1 MTIAAEPLDTRAP
14 RAIQPHALRSIAHLV
29 LSATTL
35 ITALFLALWS
45 HVADPAQRA
54 TLQSTHGI
62 ASLVALV
69 PLLMALAANGALVG
83 AWAPDRSFAT
93 LRSAALALHG
103 LSFASLLLAANDRA
117 TEYGVTLATSYS
129 VEHARGSV
137 LWSLLAI
144 AAAAASSAAS
154 SIVVIATLHYGR
166 DNVWSDRDAA
176 RWSLYIAAFVSALSA
191 SAALLWT
198 LLVAAERITGVGL
211 FEPTLGGHVLRFQ
224 QMRALWAQPVLVST
238 LLVAMGAIDHGLA
251 RRVERDQA
259 ADLELE
265 IVGAPRRWPYVWLA
279 LCAPFGFSPVEA
291 WWHESSIVL
300 MASSFVGLMFYGPLA
315 VVLLRW
321 LRLLALARS
330 RRSVSFV
337 GGVGAVALVAVNA
350 SLGALLSVASVGPGY
365 ALTTLPT
372 ALSHGLAMS
381 VLAIA
386 TVMTVDAKI
395 SLDEAREASWAA
407 VAVVAGSLIA
417 WGATV
422 LAGARTAM
430 ELRGPLAAIVSIGS
444 VFAAAG
450 VLSIAAMGARARLS
464 RV

>member
-1 MTIAAEPLDTRAP
+1 MTIAVEPLDTRAP
-14 RAIQPHALRSIAHLV
+14 RARKPHALRSIAHLV

-45 HVADPAQRA
+45 HVADPAQGA
-54 TLQSTHGI
+54 TLRSTHGI
-62 ASLVALV
+62 ASWVALV
-69 PLLMALAANGALVG
+69 PLLMALAANGALAG
-83 AWAPDRSFAT
+83 AWAPDRSFARV
-93 LRSAALALHG
+93 RSAALALHG

-117 TEYGVTLATSYS
+117 TEYGITLATSYS

-137 LWSLLAI
+137 LWVLLAI

-176 RWSLYIAAFVSALSA
+176 RWALYIAAFVSALSA
-191 SAALLWT
+191 SATLLWT
-198 LLVAAERITGVGL
+198 LLVAAERITGVGV

-238 LLVAMGAIDHGLA
+238 LLVAMGAVDHSLA
-251 RRVERDQA
+251 RRAERDRA
-259 ADLELE
+259 GALE
-265 IVGAPRRWPYVWLA
+265 IVGAPRRWPYVWMA

-300 MASSFVGLMFYGPLA
+300 MASSFLGLMFYGPLA

-321 LRLLALARS
+321 LRLLALART
-330 RRSVSFV
+330 RWSVSFV
-337 GGVGAVALVAVNA
+337 GGVGAVALVSVNA

-381 VLAIA
+381 VLAVA
-386 TVMTVDAKI
+386 TVMTVDAKV
-395 SLDEAREASWAA
+395 SLDHAREASWAA
-407 VAVVAGSLIA
+407 VAVVVGSLIA

-444 VFAAAG
+444 VFAAVGA
-450 VLSIAAMGARARLS
+450 LSIAAMGARARLS
-464 RV
+464 RH